1 MVGSGWVEADN
12 SLMLEKI
19 TELAKQL
26 ESLLTEVEF
35 LGKWKELVGE
45 EQSSYLM
52 SETGILPQDD
62 KKKKKKAK

>member
-35 LGKWKELVGE
+35 LGK
-45 EQSSYLM
+45 
-52 SETGILPQDD
+52 
-62 KKKKKKAK
+62 